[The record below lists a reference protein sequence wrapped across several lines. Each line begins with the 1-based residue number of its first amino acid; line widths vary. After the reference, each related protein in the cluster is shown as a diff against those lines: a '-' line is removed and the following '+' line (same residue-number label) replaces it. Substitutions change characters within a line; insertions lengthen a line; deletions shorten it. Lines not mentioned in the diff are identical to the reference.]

1 MAKQPIRLGG
11 DFFVTV
17 SYHVVDGKHDD
28 YAVIESASIG
38 QDDGLMPETPINLTT
53 DAQRERIK
61 ELFIGATYY
70 SEAFFSDEEAE
81 NYEEVAA

>member
-1 MAKQPIRLGG
+1 MAEQPIRLGS

-17 SYHVVDGKHDD
+17 SYHVIDGKHDD

-38 QDDGLMPETPINLTT
+38 QDDGMMPETQISLTT

-70 SEAFFSDEEAE
+70 SEVFFSDEEAE
-81 NYEEVAA
+81 NHEEVAA

>member
-1 MAKQPIRLGG
+1 MAKQAIRLGG

-17 SYHVVDGKHDD
+17 SYHVIDGKHDD

-38 QDDGLMPETPINLTT
+38 QDDGMMPETPISLTT

-70 SEAFFSDEEAE
+70 SAAFFSDEEAE

>member
-17 SYHVVDGKHDD
+17 NYHVIDGKHDD

-38 QDDGLMPETPINLTT
+38 RDDGMMPETPINLTT

-61 ELFIGATYY
+61 ALFIGATYY
-70 SEAFFSDEEAE
+70 SAAFFSDDDAV

>member
-1 MAKQPIRLGG
+1 MAEQPIRLGS
-11 DFFVTV
+11 DFFITV
-17 SYHVVDGKHDD
+17 NYHVIDGQFDD

-38 QDDGLMPETPINLTT
+38 QDDGLMPETPINLNT

-70 SEAFFSDEEAE
+70 SEAFFSDEDAYKEL
-81 NYEEVAA
+81 AA

>member
-1 MAKQPIRLGG
+1 MEQPIRLGS
-11 DFFVTV
+11 DFFITV
-17 SYHVVDGKHDD
+17 NYHVIDGKHDD

-38 QDDGLMPETPINLTT
+38 QDDDLMPETPINLNT

-61 ELFIGATYY
+61 ALFIGATYY
-70 SEAFFSDEEAE
+70 SEAFFSDEDAS